1 MVEKSGENLGA
12 PRTDKLLGADR
23 AGFEPRRAYGFA
35 QGAPEYKRP
44 GFATIVDGDDTHGT
58 AQIRRGITST
68 NGEPSA
74 RRDFRPTG
82 SGLFTRYLL
91 QIRTARIA

>member
-1 MVEKSGENLGA
+1 M
-12 PRTDKLLGADR
+12 DKRLGADR

-35 QGAPEYKRP
+35 QGAPEYKLR
-44 GFATIVDGDDTHGT
+44 GFATIVDGGGTHGT

-74 RRDFRPTG
+74 RRDFCPTG
-82 SGLFTRYLL
+82 AGLFTRYLL
-91 QIRTARIA
+91 QIRTSRIA